1 MKTYLNTTEEN
12 KKVKITVTYDK
23 GGINMFTHKQTQR
36 GYYLAAQPIEIKQY
50 ENGINI
56 ESFTAFSGVRKCI
69 LEVKRQSDK
78 GYNEAL
84 KMYEN
89 SINEL
94 LEYITTKNDI
104 IIEIS

>member
-12 KKVKITVTYDK
+12 KKVKITLTYDK
-23 GGINMFTHKQTQR
+23 GGINMFTQKEKKR

-56 ESFTAFSGVRKCI
+56 ESFIAFSGVRKCI
-69 LEVKRQSDK
+69 LEVKRKSDK

-89 SINEL
+89 NINEL
-94 LEYITTKNDI
+94 LEYVATKNDI